1 MNNMPDTPETTPA
14 LKRAL
19 FALKDMRAK
28 LDVMERAKTEPIAIV
43 GMGCRFPGH
52 ANTPEE
58 FWQLLRDGVNGI
70 SDVPDNRWDVE
81 AYYDPDPNAP
91 GKMYVRRFGFVDKV
105 DQFEPQFFGIT
116 PREALSM
123 DPQQR
128 LLLEVSWEALEY
140 AGIVPGQLAGSQT
153 GVFIGIST
161 NDYSRIPITSGDRS
175 YMDAYLGTGTAFSVA
190 AGRLSYTLGVHG
202 PAFALDTA
210 CSSSLVAI
218 HLACQSLRAGQSSL
232 ALAGG
237 VNLILSPDAT
247 IAMAKTH
254 ALAPDGQCKTF
265 DASADGY
272 SRGEGCGI
280 VVLKRLSDALADG
293 DNILALIRGSAINH
307 DGRSSGLTV
316 PNGQAQQ
323 AVIRAALAD
332 AGGIEPDQVNYIET
346 HGTGTQLGDPIE
358 VRAIAGVM
366 GKRSKDQPVLL
377 GSVKTNVGHAEAAA
391 GMASLLK
398 VILALQNGTIPP
410 QLHFNEPNP
419 HIDWQS
425 LPVKVVDEP
434 KLWQRGDSP
443 RIAGI
448 NSFGI
453 SGTNAHLVLE
463 EPPLPEASK
472 PEMERP
478 LHVMALS
485 ANDESAL
492 AELAGR
498 FDRYMDDSPNIEF
511 ADIAHTANI
520 GRSHRAYRLAVVG
533 DSTGQI
539 REKLSGFASRKDES
553 GVIQGRVEGI
563 EAPKVAFLF
572 TGQGSQYVHMGRELY
587 ETQPLFKAT
596 LDKCD
601 ELLRPYLGRP
611 LLSVL
616 YPEAGQDSPIN
627 ETAYTQPALF
637 ALEYALAELWRS
649 WGVQPSVVMGHSV
662 GEYVAACVAGVFSLE
677 DGLKLIAER
686 GRLMQ
691 ALPRD
696 GAMAAVFA
704 NKSRVLDAIAPHSD
718 RVSIAAVNGP
728 ENIVISGQEAALQMI
743 LEQFAAEGIKS
754 SRLAV
759 SHAFHSPLMEPMLK
773 AFREVAASIQYSKPK
788 VSLISNVTGQAATL
802 EQIGNAEYWC
812 THVRQSVEF
821 QQAMLT
827 LQSQGYKLFLEIGP
841 QPVLS
846 GMGKHCITDKD
857 NLWLPSL
864 RQQKRDWQ
872 QMLDSLGALYVRGS
886 EVDWDR
892 FDENYSYKK
901 VSLPT
906 YPFQRQR
913 YWLEL
918 PKTPRNIQ
926 RETLHPLLHHRVR
939 SPKLQGSIFESEV
952 SVEFP
957 ALLNDHRIY
966 GKAIFPGTGYL
977 EMALAAAKQV
987 FDGRNCSL
995 NDVAIHEVLP
1005 LPDEG
1010 DQTTQIVLSN
1020 VEADHASFEIFS
1032 LQESASNPAQE
1043 NWKLHASGTIRSEP
1057 VGSSSVETVDLEQLK
1072 KVCPNPFDVAPYY
1085 QRLADLGLEYG
1096 PAFQGIHQIW
1106 GGESEVLGQIILPAE
1121 NLSESQ
1127 NYQLHPALLDACFQL
1142 LGVATPTS
1150 DQNDNSKVY
1159 VPVGLQSLT
1168 LHQPGQGQAWVHGS
1182 FSSPI
1187 FNSDGTLS
1195 DVLTQNLRLFNET
1208 GELIAEVTGLQSKQI
1223 NRELIRKMSGEQL
1236 DDWLYELTWKLFD
1249 RQTVS
1254 KQPVTG
1260 TWVIL
1265 ADENGIGDRLA
1276 SILEAQGATCVLVRQ
1291 GESYQQVDQAHWQID
1306 PGKPEHFQQLFLDIH
1321 RPDNQP
1327 YRGVI
1332 HLWSVDNPFD
1342 AFSTNQKTDSLL
1354 QSTQSQISGGILH
1367 LVQAMAQ
1374 TLTSDVRL
1382 WLVSRGVYNL
1392 DEESIDTALAQSGVW
1407 GLGRTITM
1415 EYPEWQCTCVDLDL
1429 SGRADHSQ
1437 ALFEEISIQDDETQV
1452 MLRGDERYIA
1462 RLEYYRPKASNRLV
1476 KPGEPFELVT
1486 TSPGVLDNLTL
1497 RPAPRRKPEI
1507 GEVEIQIKATGLN
1520 FKDVLNALGM
1530 YPGPT
1535 IPLGNE
1541 FAGVVV
1547 SLGEGVTDFAIG
1559 DEVIGLAPGTFSAF
1573 ITVSADR
1580 IFARPGDLSLV
1591 EAATIPVTFLTA
1603 YYGLHHL
1610 AHMKAGDR
1618 VLIHAAAGGVGMAA
1632 VQLARRA
1639 GAEIFGTAGSPEK
1652 RAFVQAMGVQHVLDS
1667 RSLDFADEIMRI
1679 TGGQGVNIVL
1689 NSLADEFIPKSLS
1702 ILADHGYFLEMGKRD
1717 DWDQAKVAQVNST
1730 LTYHR
1735 YDLGTAMVEDLPLI
1749 RYLMDDLLTDFET
1762 EVLKPLPVRSFPI
1775 EEAREAFRFM
1785 AQAKHIGKI
1794 VITQSDKTAPVRGD
1808 GAYLITGGLGGLGLV
1823 TARWLVEHGAKHL
1836 ALMSRSQPSE
1846 ETRQSLAE
1854 LQAKGVQIVLTQGD
1868 VSQRADV
1875 ECAFQK
1881 IKREMPPLRGVIHAA
1896 GILDDGILSQ
1906 LDVARFDNVMAPK
1919 AMGAWHL
1926 HALTQDQPLD
1936 FFVLF
1941 SSTASLLGGPG
1952 QGNYAT
1958 ANAFLDGLAHYRRQ
1972 KGLPALSIDWATWS
1986 DVGMSLGLDS
1996 HAQKRRAAQGV
2007 DLIRP
2012 SEGMMILEQLLSS
2025 RPVQVGVLPINWKR
2039 YSQHLDG
2046 KQAQSILRHLVKVK
2060 SQIAQAPTSGIVLEK
2075 LKTAPES
2082 ERESIL
2088 HQYAQQQVVKT
2099 LGLDP
2104 SKPFDTQR
2112 MLADI
2117 GMDSLMAVEL
2127 KNKID
2132 GDFGMN
2138 IPVAYFL
2145 EKATVAGLAKM
2156 LLEQYSNENHAPASE
2171 DGSQNGNSHVSTT
2184 MDSETA
2190 KNLLSNLDQLSE
2202 DEVNSLLSS
2211 MLVEEKEDS

>member
-1 MNNMPDTPETTPA
+1 MNNIPDNSETTPA

-28 LDVMERAKTEPIAIV
+28 LDAIERAKIEPIAIV

-70 SDVPDNRWDVE
+70 SEVPDNRWDVE

-91 GKMYVRRFGFVDKV
+91 GKMYVRRFGFVDQV
-105 DQFEPQFFGIT
+105 DQFEPQFFGIS

-140 AGIVPGQLAGSQT
+140 AGIVPNQLAGSQT

-190 AGRLSYTLGVHG
+190 AGRLSYTLGLHG

-218 HLACQSLRAGQSSL
+218 HLACQSLRAGQSDL

-323 AVIRAALAD
+323 VVIRSALAD
-332 AGGIEPDQVNYIET
+332 AGGIEPEQINYIET

-366 GKRSKDQPVLL
+366 GKRSKEEPVLL

-425 LPVKVVDEP
+425 LPVKVVNEP
-434 KLWQRGDSP
+434 TSWQRGDTP

-463 EPPLPEASK
+463 EPPLPESSTSEA
-472 PEMERP
+472 ERP
-478 LHVMALS
+478 LHALALS

-492 AELAGR
+492 AALATR
-498 FDRYMDDSPNIEF
+498 FERYMRANPGARI

-520 GRSHRAYRLAVVG
+520 GRSHRPYRLAVLG
-533 DSTGQI
+533 DSTEQI
-539 REKLSGFASRKDES
+539 RQKLNGYASKKDEQ
-553 GVIQGRVEGI
+553 GLIQGRVEGI
-563 EAPKVAFLF
+563 ESPKIAFLF
-572 TGQGSQYVHMGRELY
+572 TGQGSQYINMARELY
-587 ETQPLFKAT
+587 QTQPLFKAT

-601 ELLRPYLGRP
+601 ELLHPYLERP

-616 YPEAGQDSPIN
+616 YPEPGQDSPIN

-637 ALEYALAELWRS
+637 AIEYALAELWRS
-649 WGVQPSVVMGHSV
+649 WGIQPSVVMGHSV

-691 ALPRD
+691 ELPRD
-696 GAMAAVFA
+696 GAMAAIFA
-704 NKSRVLDAIAPHSD
+704 NKSRVLDAIAPYTD
-718 RVSIAAVNGP
+718 RVSIAAANGP
-728 ENIVISGQEAALQMI
+728 ENIVISGQEAALQAI

-759 SHAFHSPLMEPMLK
+759 SHAFHSPLMEPMLD
-773 AFREVAASIQYSKPK
+773 AFNKVASSVRYSKPK
-788 VSLISNVTGQAATL
+788 ISLISNVTGQTATL
-802 EQIGNAEYWC
+802 EQIGNADYWC
-812 THVRQSVEF
+812 THIRQGVEF

-827 LQSQGYKLFLEIGP
+827 LHAQGYRLFLEIGP

-846 GMGKHCITDKD
+846 GMGKHCTPDKD
-857 NLWLPSL
+857 KVWLPSL
-864 RQQKRDWQ
+864 RQQKSDWQ
-872 QMLDSLGALYVRGS
+872 QMLESLGTLYVRGA

-913 YWLEL
+913 YWLDL
-918 PKTPRNIQ
+918 PKVPRTIH

-939 SPKLQGSIFESEV
+939 SPKLQGRIFESEI

-1005 LPDEG
+1005 LADEG
-1010 DQTTQIVLSN
+1010 EQTIQIVLSN
-1020 VEADHASFEIFS
+1020 MESEHVLFEIFS
-1032 LQESASNPAQE
+1032 LHEAAGDPIKE
-1043 NWKLHASGTIRSEP
+1043 NWKLHASGTIHSEP
-1057 VGSSSVETVDLEQLK
+1057 ASSTHAETVDLEQLK
-1072 KVCPNPFDVAPYY
+1072 KVCTNSFDVAPYY
-1085 QRLADLGLEYG
+1085 QQLADLGLEYG
-1096 PAFQGIHQIW
+1096 PTFQGIHQIW
-1106 GGESEVLGQIILPAE
+1106 GGEGEVLGQIILPAE
-1121 NLSESQ
+1121 SLSESQ
-1127 NYQLHPALLDACFQL
+1127 NYQIHPALLDACLQL
-1142 LGVATPTS
+1142 LGAVTPIS

-1159 VPVGLQSLT
+1159 VPIGLKSLT
-1168 LHQPGQGQAWVHGS
+1168 LHRPGQGQVWVHGY

-1187 FNSDGTLS
+1187 FNRDGTLN
-1195 DVLTQNLRLFNET
+1195 DVLTQNLRLFTAE
-1208 GELIAEVTGLQSKQI
+1208 GELIAEITGLQSKQI

-1236 DDWLYELTWKLFD
+1236 DDWLYELTWKPFD

-1254 KQPVTG
+1254 KQSVAG

-1265 ADENGIGDRLA
+1265 TDENGVGDRVA
-1276 SILEAQGATCVLVRQ
+1276 SMLEAQGGTCVLVRQ
-1291 GESYQQVDQAHWQID
+1291 GESYQQVDQTHWHID
-1306 PGKPEHFQQLFLDIH
+1306 PYKPEHFQQLFLDIQ
-1321 RPDNQP
+1321 RPENQS

-1332 HLWSVDNPFD
+1332 HLWSLDNPFD
-1342 AFSTNQKTDSLL
+1342 ARSTNEQTDSLL

-1374 TLTSDVRL
+1374 TLTSEVRL
-1382 WLVSRGVYNL
+1382 WLVTRGVYQL
-1392 DEESIDTALAQSGVW
+1392 DGQDGDTALAQSGVW

-1429 SGRADHSQ
+1429 SSRADHGQ
-1437 ALFEEISIQDDETQV
+1437 ALFEEVSIQDDETQI
-1452 MLRGDERYIA
+1452 MLRGEDRYIA

-1476 KPGEPFELVT
+1476 KPDEPFELIT
-1486 TSPGVLDNLTL
+1486 TSTGVLDNLML
-1497 RPAPRRKPEI
+1497 RPTPRRKPES

-1530 YPGPT
+1530 YPGPR

-1547 SLGEGVTDFAIG
+1547 TIGEGVTDFAVG
-1559 DEVIGLAPGTFSAF
+1559 DEVIGLAPGTFSSF

-1610 AHMKAGDR
+1610 AHLKAGDR

-1632 VQLARRA
+1632 VQLASRA

-1652 RAFVQAMGVQHVLDS
+1652 RAFVQSMGVQHVLDS

-1679 TGGQGVNIVL
+1679 TNGKGVNIVL

-1717 DWDQAKVAQVNST
+1717 DWDQAKVAQVNKT

-1735 YDLGTAMVEDLPLI
+1735 YDLGTAMVEDLPLV
-1749 RYLMDDLLTDFET
+1749 RSLMNDLLTDFES
-1762 EVLKPLPVRSFPI
+1762 EVLKPLPVRSYPI

-1794 VITQSDKTAPVRGD
+1794 VITQSEKTAPVRGD
-1808 GAYLITGGLGGLGLV
+1808 GTYLITGGLGGLGLV
-1823 TARWLVEHGAKHL
+1823 TARWLIERGARHI

-1846 ETRQSLAE
+1846 QARQRLAE
-1854 LQAKGVQIVLTQGD
+1854 LQVDGVQIVLAQGD
-1868 VSQRADV
+1868 VSQRAGV
-1875 ECAFQK
+1875 ESAIQK

-1906 LDVARFDNVMAPK
+1906 LDLARFEIVLAAK

-1926 HALTQDQPLD
+1926 HALTQEQPLD

-1958 ANAFLDGLAHYRRQ
+1958 ANAFLDGLAMYRRQ

-2012 SEGMMILEQLLSS
+2012 SEGMMIFEQLLSN
-2025 RPVQVGVLPINWKR
+2025 RPVQIGVLPINWKR

-2046 KQAQSILRHLVKVK
+2046 KPAQSILRQLVKVQ
-2060 SQIAQAPTSGIVLEK
+2060 SQTAQAPTSVVVFEK
-2075 LKTAPES
+2075 LKTAPEN

-2112 MLADI
+2112 ILADI

-2132 GDFGMN
+2132 SDFGMN
-2138 IPVAYFL
+2138 IPVSYFL

-2156 LLEQYSNENHAPASE
+2156 LLEQFSNGNNKGMSS
-2171 DGSQNGNSHVSTT
+2171 DSSQNGNGHASTEI
-2184 MDSETA
+2184 DSEMATT
-2190 KNLLSNLDQLSE
+2190 LLANLDQLSE
-2202 DEVNSLLSS
+2202 DEVNSLLNS
-2211 MLVEEKEDS
+2211 MLVEEKDL